1 MPVRWVSH
9 ASMPCHTYTLEHNH
23 LTQFLVCE
31 FLRPLC
37 TTSDGRQSPDVNLT
51 VCQRGPFRKRTLTM
65 IYISLSLAALGLVS
79 LAGCEVQERSHLNT
93 ASETIQVPS
102 RPELSS
108 RPSVAVSL
116 SGCDT
121 RTVAYS

>member
-1 MPVRWVSH
+1 
-9 ASMPCHTYTLEHNH
+9 MPCHAGVLGIACHATYTLEHNH

-31 FLRPLC
+31 LLC
-37 TTSDGRQSPDVNLT
+37 QPQA
-51 VCQRGPFRKRTLTM
+51 CQRGPFRKRTLTM